1 MSLVQTL
8 VKKKGGN
15 RTKLTLQQNYI
26 SHDYHIQQN
35 TILYST

>member
-1 MSLVQTL
+1 MSLMQTL
-8 VKKKGGN
+8 VKKRGETGQ
-15 RTKLTLQQNYI
+15 LTLQQNYI

>member
-8 VKKKGGN
+8 VKKGGN